1 MPAPLPNDVRALATA
16 VRELRARKALKQ
28 EEVGAAA
35 GLSRNYMTSL
45 ESGRMNPSFTAL
57 VHVSRAL
64 DVPLSE
70 LVSMYEERLSD
81 A

>member
-1 MPAPLPNDVRALATA
+1 MPNDVRALATA